1 MYFQSASHNFLK
13 NKIPAGYQPTG
24 ISKNQNAMVK
34 LQINLKTSEGA
45 IVDKDSFLK
54 YILREAFDSHPQ
66 TPEGYIACDE
76 IIEVV
81 EHYGYYQLAI
91 EMRKDIESE
100 LPYKVLQCYGKNEIE
115 GDRLMDAAK
124 LEEASNDR

>member
-1 MYFQSASHNFLK
+1 M
-13 NKIPAGYQPTG
+13 G

-34 LQINLKTSEGA
+34 IELNLKSESGA
-45 IVDKDSFLK
+45 IVDKDELVKCF
-54 YILREAFDSHPQ
+54 LREMFDYQ
-66 TPEGYIACDE
+66 DLTPEGFATCDE
-76 IIEVV
+76 IIEAA

-100 LPYKVLQCYGKNEIE
+100 LPYKVLQCYGKAEIE

-124 LEEASNDR
+124 LEEASNG